1 MSLRAPLL
9 VVFVALVGVCG
20 CIEKTR
26 LPDPTADDDDVGD
39 DDDTG
44 SAGWP
49 DDDTQADDDTVPQP
63 DCQVDYADIPADPDG
78 SLIGLVSLSQQLQ
91 PAIDLGCDCHQV
103 GNQAIE
109 DLSPGR
115 VWGAWVEQP
124 SQFDHGAV
132 LVVPGSPEMSAVFW
146 KVFDCYPVFPYVGVR
161 MPPNAPALSLDEVA
175 LYYNWILQGAEDN

>member
-1 MSLRAPLL
+1 MSPRVPHFFVFATLL
-9 VVFVALVGVCG
+9 AMCG

-26 LPDPTADDDDVGD
+26 LPPHADDDTGVGD
-39 DDDTG
+39 DDTF
-44 SAGWP
+44 WP
-49 DDDTQADDDTVPQP
+49 DDDTTGPADDDDTAAAP

-78 SLIGLVSLSQQLQ
+78 SLAGLVSLSGHLQ

-103 GNQAIE
+103 GNPAIE

-124 SQFDHGAV
+124 SQFDYGAV
-132 LVVPGSPEMSAVFW
+132 LVVPGSPETSAVFW
-146 KVFDCYPVFPYVGVR
+146 KVFDCYPVFPYIGVR